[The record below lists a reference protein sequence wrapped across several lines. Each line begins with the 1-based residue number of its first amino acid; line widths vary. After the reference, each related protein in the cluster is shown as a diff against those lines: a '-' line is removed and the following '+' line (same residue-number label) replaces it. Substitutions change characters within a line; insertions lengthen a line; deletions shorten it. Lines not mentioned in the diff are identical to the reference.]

1 MWGKSL
7 SRKNT
12 DFLDA
17 FIQLVEKRT
26 FDPSSTNNHL
36 WHLHNQGLHRHNEE
50 EDRLFLKYKMTM
62 CQPFNIVEFYGNKNI
77 RKEFAVIRFIISEEA
92 KKMNFKPITK
102 ATLIRSFS
110 NNYKLVFEDKAY
122 YSVTRNLS
130 KRKFYL
136 PMRKFKRAKTSHEQV
151 SWDNE
156 VNVVI
161 IENND
166 QMMALGIHP
175 HTSDNTNSLT
185 GDEYD
190 ELHRTWSDE
199 SADSI
204 VFLSTGNSHTKEIR
218 EKKGIILD
226 NELLSPDSNK
236 SL

>member
-1 MWGKSL
+1 MWGKAL
-7 SRKNT
+7 SRKNS
-12 DFLDA
+12 DFLDT
-17 FIQLVEKRT
+17 FIQLVERRT
-26 FDPSSTNNHL
+26 FDPTSTNNHL

-50 EDRLFLKYKMTM
+50 EDRLFLKYKITM
-62 CQPFNIVEFYGNKNI
+62 CQPFNVVEFYGNKNI
-77 RKEFAVIRFIISEEA
+77 RKEFAVIHFISSEEA
-92 KKMNFKPITK
+92 NKLNFKPITK

-110 NNYKLVFEDKAY
+110 NDYKLVFEDKAY

-130 KRKFYL
+130 KRRFYL
-136 PMRKFKRAKTSHEQV
+136 PMKFKRAKASHEQV

-166 QMMALGIHP
+166 QMMSLGIHP
-175 HTSDNTNSLT
+175 HRSDNTNSLS
-185 GDEYD
+185 GDEYE
-190 ELHRTWSDE
+190 ELRRTWSDE

-218 EKKGIILD
+218 DKMGIVIG
-226 NELLSPDSNK
+226 NELLSPDSNN